1 MLAVRL
7 QYLTSWIHNKIHLPV
22 QIELEL
28 TDTIT
33 ERNELH
39 GQLTALDRIKT
50 SLEGELASLS
60 SSLHDKNKLVD
71 QLNSDKEALTKG
83 NAEMEVNIEVQYTLL
98 LYTVQ
103 VFLTWW

>member
-1 MLAVRL
+1 MMNDNTHLHS
-7 QYLTSWIHNKIHLPV
+7 YLIRYTFPV

-83 NAEMEVNIEVQYTLL
+83 NAEMEVNTQVQYSIL
-98 LYTVQ
+98 
-103 VFLTWW
+103 